1 VRGGQVRVLMGSTQ
15 KMGTGTNV
23 QDRLIALHHLDA
35 PWRPADIE
43 QREGRIL
50 RQGNKNQEVKI
61 FRYVSEGSFDAY
73 MWGVLETKAKFI
85 GQIMSRQS
93 HVRKIEDMDAPALT
107 YAEVKAIASGNPL
120 VIEKAQADAEVMR
133 LTRLR
138 SQHSEALFHARRSLR
153 HAQED
158 VPRLEERIANVSDDL
173 KIRLNTQGDAFALK
187 IGKQVFKGREAAGE
201 ALNRLAE
208 KYHLADKMIEVGS
221 FAGFTL
227 QFWPERTK
235 EIVLK
240 GKNAYVAKI
249 SDSALGTISSME
261 HVVRSLDGHAN
272 ELRDTLTATRRRIEE
287 LRPHVDKPFDHEE
300 KLQTLVQR
308 QQEIMKA
315 LDLNKNQ
322 ASNQLSAEEV
332 PVIEETIQP
341 ENVISI
347 EEKPRIRMAVA

>member
-1 VRGGQVRVLMGSTQ
+1 MGSTQ

-50 RQGNKNQEVKI
+50 RQGNKNPEVKI

-120 VIEKAQADAEVMR
+120 VMEKAKVDAEVMR
-133 LTRLR
+133 LNRLR
-138 SQHSEALFHARRSLR
+138 SQHSEALFHSRRSLR
-153 HAQED
+153 QAQED
-158 VPRLEERIANVSDDL
+158 IPRLEGRIANISDDL
-173 KIRLNTQGDAFALK
+173 KVRQNTQGDAFALK
-187 IGKQVFKGREAAGE
+187 IGKQTFRGREAAGE

-208 KYHLADKMIEVGS
+208 KFHLDDKMIEVGS
-221 FAGFTL
+221 FAGFSL
-227 QFWPERTK
+227 QLWPERTK

-240 GKNAYVAKI
+240 GKNSYVAKI
-249 SDSALGTISSME
+249 SESALGTISSME
-261 HVVRSLDGHAN
+261 HVVRSLDDHAK
-272 ELRDTLTATRRRIEE
+272 ELRSTLATTQRRIEE

-300 KLQTLVQR
+300 KLQTLVQH

-315 LDLNKNQ
+315 LDLTKNQ
-322 ASNQLSAEEV
+322 ASNQLSAEVV
-332 PVIEETIQP
+332 PIIEEVIQP
-341 ENVISI
+341 ENVVAI
-347 EEKPRIRMAVA
+347 EEKPKIRMAVA